1 MHPQQKI
8 ILVAS
13 YVAKLIGVDSVR
25 FPEFAV
31 YHDPFF
37 DPFPNPFRVLV
48 LSEN

>member
-1 MHPQQKI
+1 MPPQQKI

-13 YVAKLIGVDSVR
+13 YVAKSVP

-37 DPFPNPFRVLV
+37 DPFPNSLRVLV